1 MNKKLLYSL
10 IASLSMISAGAHAN
24 TEQDASDSALTT
36 KGYVN
41 AGLEYVYKIA
51 EGNETGTVKTLKD
64 TVGNTAMGTNAG
76 TVTGAI
82 AELNTTING
91 DGDTSDGLVGDINDI
106 KGALYDN
113 NGNPIN
119 VKTLKGTV
127 DNLVENSAIEGAEN
141 GVKIINKKVQL
152 DVDTVANTTY
162 VYKTNAQGIA
172 SWQALE
178 VEDSWDDGFLH

>member
-1 MNKKLLYSL
+1 M
-10 IASLSMISAGAHAN
+10 
-24 TEQDASDSALTT
+24 
-36 KGYVN
+36 
-41 AGLEYVYKIA
+41 
-51 EGNETGTVKTLKD
+51 
-64 TVGNTAMGTNAG
+64 
-76 TVTGAI
+76 
-82 AELNTTING
+82 
-91 DGDTSDGLVGDINDI
+91 
-106 KGALYDN
+106 YDN
-113 NGNPIN
+113 SGKPIN